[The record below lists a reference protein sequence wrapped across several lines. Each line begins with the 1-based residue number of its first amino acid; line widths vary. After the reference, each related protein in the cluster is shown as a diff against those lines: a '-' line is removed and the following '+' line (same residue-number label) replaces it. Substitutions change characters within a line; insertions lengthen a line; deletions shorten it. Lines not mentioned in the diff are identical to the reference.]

1 MIEGTRR
8 PQSVQYSFI
17 AITVSISRTCLSSLL
32 KCWHHELGTLCCFRN
47 LQGKIWQATS
57 QPFIEFPDVFRL
69 LFFIQGNRIF
79 LGFRMCVAEMTSLR
93 ATCPSEPRV
102 NVLGQA
108 LYNSRV
114 CVCLV
119 LHGFGGTGDRVTDE
133 VMFCFQ
139 SAGRKERNKDQN
151 SEPRKRKGWRV
162 TWVVCDVPKRQKT
175 KLEHSVGKN
184 TTGRLIFKEIHT
196 EPHSPTN
203 YSKNSIPREQQT
215 KLSVFL

>member
-1 MIEGTRR
+1 MLTPPARYSVLLSEPAGKNLTGHQSTIYWVPWCLSPSLFHSGKQDIFRLQNVCCRDDLSQSHLSEWAKGECFGSGFVQL
-8 PQSVQYSFI
+8 QSV
-17 AITVSISRTCLSSLL
+17 CLS
-32 KCWHHELGTLCCFRN
+32 C
-47 LQGKIWQATS
+47 
-57 QPFIEFPDVFRL
+57 
-69 LFFIQGNRIF
+69 
-79 LGFRMCVAEMTSLR
+79 
-93 ATCPSEPRV
+93 
-102 NVLGQA
+102 
-108 LYNSRV
+108 
-114 CVCLV
+114 

-215 KLSVFL
+215 KLSVFF